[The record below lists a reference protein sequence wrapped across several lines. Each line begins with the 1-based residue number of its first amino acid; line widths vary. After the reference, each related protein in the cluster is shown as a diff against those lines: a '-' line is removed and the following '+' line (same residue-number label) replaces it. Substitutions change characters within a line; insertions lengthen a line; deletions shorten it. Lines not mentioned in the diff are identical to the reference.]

1 MERITFINVAKN
13 GGRREWEALKAVHDN
28 PKTPTQKISACLA
41 MTRIQQDDL
50 IKETFEY
57 MEGAKD
63 QDYM

>member
-1 MERITFINVAKN
+1 MNAIKN
-13 GGRREWEALKAVHDN
+13 GGRREWEVLKAVYDN

-41 MTRIQQDDL
+41 MTRAQQEDL

-57 MEGAKD
+57 MECAKD